1 MKATPIPDT
10 IRRNARGTLDYAACQ
25 ACGGEIH
32 RGADSALWLHNRTVR
47 IRCGERTK

>member
-10 IRRNARGTLDYAACQ
+10 IRLNARMTLDYATCQ
-25 ACGGEIH
+25 RCGSQIFRGVGTVLWIH
-32 RGADSALWLHNRTVR
+32 NHTVR